1 MTNVDAEYAA
11 MEFLQ
16 VTNVDAEYAAM
27 ELL

>member
-11 MEFLQ
+11 MELLQ